1 MSPVPRLRCR
11 EVPDLPKLAW
21 IATLDLASGE
31 LVVDHGCAVERRDEW
46 VVEGVWD
53 GDFAAGDFHVSD
65 HFFGSGIRVQGAAV
79 YFVPA
84 GALVD
89 RLLYCRE
96 RDHLL
101 VSNSLPLLLA
111 RTGARLARGH
121 DYRRESYA
129 IRRGVAG
136 YEPEFVVAHP
146 EISAFTQLYDECLVV
161 EEGRLAHVATRAAP
175 PIASFDDYHAR
186 TAGALRR
193 LRDNAR
199 SPARRAPLSLFATIS
214 SGYDSA
220 AAAALVRHL
229 GVSACFTSGRSN
241 SHWPSWLARHA
252 AVDDGKP
259 IADRLGLRSIYLDPR
274 LSRIGEADEL
284 FFLAASCAPAGL
296 VFHSMASHMSALPG
310 PAVLFTGFLG
320 DEVWEETWERAYHY
334 VGIVRGDTSAL
345 TLSEIRLQSGF
356 INVAVPAL
364 CARRIQ
370 DVAALTESPEM
381 APWRLGTEYDRP
393 IPRRLVEEA
402 GVPRSLFARRKKAVV
417 RTRSYPVHRRL
428 RRAFLHQLRSAYGI
442 SRATVYLGDWL
453 ARLGFYFRR
462 SYYLVRRWLTS
473 ASPPDTPGGLV
484 SRQRD
489 FASLLFVWAADTLAD
504 RLAVVLAHQP
514 DAVHSAPRP
523 VPHHAE

>member
-21 IATLDLASGE
+21 IASLDLASGE
-31 LVVDHGCAVERRDEW
+31 LVVDHGRAVERRDEW
-46 VVEGVWD
+46 LVEGVWD

-79 YFVPA
+79 YFVPS

-121 DYRRESYA
+121 DYRRECYA

-136 YEPEFVVAHP
+136 YEPEFAVAHP

-175 PIASFDDYHAR
+175 PIASFDDYHTR
-186 TAGALRR
+186 TAGALGR

-220 AAAALVRHL
+220 AAAVLVRDL

-296 VFHSMASHMSALPG
+296 VFHSMASHVSALPG

-320 DEVWEETWERAYHY
+320 DEVWEETWERSYHY
-334 VGIVRGDTSAL
+334 AGIVRGDTSAL
-345 TLSEIRLQSGF
+345 TLSEIRLHSGF

-402 GVPRSLFARRKKAVV
+402 GVPRRLFARRKKAVV
-417 RTRSYPVHRRL
+417 GTRSYPVHRRL
-428 RRAFLHQLRSAYGI
+428 RRAFLRQFRAAHGVSAA
-442 SRATVYLGDWL
+442 SVYLHDWL
-453 ARLGFYFRR
+453 ARLAFYWRR
-462 SYYLVRRWLTS
+462 SYHLLRRWLTS
-473 ASPPDTPGGLV
+473 ASPPDPPVGLAA
-484 SRQRD
+484 RQRD
-489 FASLLFVWAADTLAD
+489 FACLLFMWAADTLAD
-504 RLAVVLAHQP
+504 RLAGTLPHWP
-514 DAVHSAPRP
+514 GAVRSAPRR
-523 VPHHAE
+523 VSHHA